1 MNMKWGLMTM
11 NDKKRIVAGYVKDG
25 RLAVYD
31 MKGNLLCNAS
41 PEDEAFII
49 TVKHTFN
56 GCDIIVGYEPQ
67 TLISFIVKHGIT
79 LQSYDFID
87 ISSYT
92 EFDFKRNKSHSTG
105 SRPSIIDIAKLYGF
119 PINGNEAKD
128 DALIILRTF
137 LLLRERIE
145 DSNAT
150 ILEKDFTSK
159 EDRDSFFRI
168 INWIDTEYCSRS
180 TNLIARTE
188 GSHSVS
194 YMTINYDEIRTR
206 ISKWIK
212 KECTYVRVSYDEEY
226 MLHIFTGIQSEDEMN
241 SHEPDTQYQHMTI
254 IPVPEHMNNM
264 LHRKDVSRKD
274 IFSKA
279 KKDWI
284 SQNLR
289 KTTIEGLLTYLKSPA
304 EAEKKS
310 YEEMFSLGMSD
321 IDIAHRKGIRLATVI
336 ENRIKILGSKDSSII
351 DGYITNGT
359 EEPVYEQF
367 ATNDYYKRLN
377 GTISPYKAKSTE
389 RAIRSETG
397 IHVDYIS
404 MMAVFHKILFKGH
417 YMDVSC

>member
-56 GCDIIVGYEPQ
+56 GCDLIVGYEPQ

-92 EFDFKRNKSHSTG
+92 EFDFNRKSHGTV
-105 SRPSIIDIAKLYGF
+105 SRPSINDIAKLYGF
-119 PINGNEAKD
+119 PVNGNEAKD

-150 ILEKDFTSK
+150 ISEKDITSK

-212 KECTYVRVSYDEEY
+212 KECAYVRVSYDEEY

>member
-1 MNMKWGLMTM
+1 M
-11 NDKKRIVAGYVKDG
+11 NDEKRIVAGHVKDG

-49 TVKHTFN
+49 TVKHAFN

-92 EFDFKRNKSHSTG
+92 DFDFKRNKSHGTG
-105 SRPSIIDIAKLYGF
+105 GRTSINDIAKLYGF
-119 PINGNEAKD
+119 PVNGNEAKD

-137 LLLRERIE
+137 LLLRKRLE

-150 ILEKDFTSK
+150 ISEKNITSK

-168 INWIDTEYCSRS
+168 INWIDSEYCSRS

-188 GSHSVS
+188 GSHSVN

-206 ISKWIK
+206 ISKWLK
-212 KECTYVRVSYDEEY
+212 KECTYARVSYDEEY
-226 MLHIFTGIQSEDEMN
+226 RLHIFTGIQSEDEMN
-241 SHEPDTQYQHMTI
+241 SHEPDIQYQHMTI
-254 IPVPEHMNNM
+254 IPVPEYMNNM
-264 LHRKDVSRKD
+264 LHRKDITRKD

-279 KKDWI
+279 EKDWI

-289 KTTIEGLLTYLKSPA
+289 KTTIEKLHSYLKSPA
-304 EAEKKS
+304 EAEEKS
-310 YEEMFSLGMSD
+310 YEEMFSSGMSD

-336 ENRIKILGSKDSSII
+336 ENRIKILGSKDVSII

-359 EEPVYEQF
+359 EEPVYEEF
-367 ATNDYYKRLN
+367 ITNDYYKRLN

-389 RAIRSETG
+389 RAVRKETG

-404 MMAVFHKILFKGH
+404 MMAVFYKILFNGH

>member
-1 MNMKWGLMTM
+1 MKWGLMTM
-11 NDKKRIVAGYVKDG
+11 NNKKRIVAGYVKDG

-159 EDRDSFFRI
+159 EDRDNFFRI

>member
-1 MNMKWGLMTM
+1 MNSKWGVMTM
-11 NDKKRIVAGYVKDG
+11 NDEKRIVAGHVKDG

-41 PEDEAFII
+41 PEDEAFIMN
-49 TVKHTFN
+49 VKHAFS
-56 GCDIIVGYEPQ
+56 GCDLIVGYEPQ
-67 TLISFIVKHGIT
+67 TLISFIVKHSIT

-92 EFDFKRNKSHSTG
+92 DFDFKRNKSHSTG
-105 SRPSIIDIAKLYGF
+105 SKPSIIDIAKLYGF

-137 LLLRERIE
+137 LLLRERME

-150 ILEKDFTSK
+150 ILEKDITSK

-194 YMTINYDEIRTR
+194 YMTINYDEIRTK

-212 KECTYVRVSYDEEY
+212 KECTYARISYDDEHR
-226 MLHIFTGIQSEDEMN
+226 LHIITGIPSSDEAISSE
-241 SHEPDTQYQHMTI
+241 SYIQYQHMTI
-254 IPVPEHMNNM
+254 LPVPEYMNNM

-279 KKDWI
+279 EKDWI

-289 KTTIEGLLTYLKSPA
+289 KSIIEELLSYLKFPA

-310 YEEMFSLGMSD
+310 YEEMFSSGMND
-321 IDIAHRKGIRLATVI
+321 IDIAHQKGIRLATVI
-336 ENRIKILGSKDSSII
+336 ENRIKIQGSKDISVI

-359 EEPVYEQF
+359 EEPVYEEF
-367 ATNDYYKRLN
+367 ITNDYYKRLN

-389 RAIRSETG
+389 RAVRNKTG
-397 IHVDYIS
+397 MHVDYIS
-404 MMAVFHKILFKGH
+404 MMAVFYKILFNEH
-417 YMDVSC
+417 YMDV

>member
-11 NDKKRIVAGYVKDG
+11 NDEKRIVAGHVKDG

-49 TVKHTFN
+49 TVKHAFS
-56 GCDIIVGYEPQ
+56 GCDLIVGYEPQ

-92 EFDFKRNKSHSTG
+92 DFDFKRNKSHSTG
-105 SRPSIIDIAKLYGF
+105 SKPSIIDIAKLYGF
-119 PINGNEAKD
+119 PVNGNEAKD

-137 LLLRERIE
+137 LLLRERLE

-150 ILEKDFTSK
+150 ISEKDITSK

-168 INWIDTEYCSRS
+168 INWIDSEYCSRS

-194 YMTINYDEIRTR
+194 YMTINFDEIRTR
-206 ISKWIK
+206 ISKRMK
-212 KECTYVRVSYDEEY
+212 KECTYARVSYDEEY
-226 MLHIFTGIQSEDEMN
+226 RFHIFTGISSEDEMN
-241 SHEPDTQYQHMTI
+241 SHEPDIQYQHMTI

-264 LHRKDVSRKD
+264 LHRKDINRKD
-274 IFSKA
+274 IFIKA
-279 KKDWI
+279 EKDWI

-289 KTTIEGLLTYLKSPA
+289 KTTIEGLLMYLKSPS

-310 YEEMFSLGMSD
+310 YEEMFSSGMSD
-321 IDIAHRKGIRLATVI
+321 IDIAHQKGIRLTTVI
-336 ENRIKILGSKDSSII
+336 ENRIKIQSSKDVSVIE
-351 DGYITNGT
+351 GYITSGT
-359 EEPVYEQF
+359 EEHVYKEF
-367 ATNDYYKRLN
+367 VTNDYYKRLN

-389 RAIRSETG
+389 RAIRNETG

-404 MMAVFHKILFKGH
+404 MMAVFYKILFNGH
-417 YMDVSC
+417 YMDASC

>member
-56 GCDIIVGYEPQ
+56 GCDLIVGYEPQ

-92 EFDFKRNKSHSTG
+92 EFDFNRKSHGTV
-105 SRPSIIDIAKLYGF
+105 SRPSINDIAKLYGF
-119 PINGNEAKD
+119 PVNGNEVKD

-150 ILEKDFTSK
+150 ISEKDITSK

-212 KECTYVRVSYDEEY
+212 KECAYVRVSYDEEY

>member
-1 MNMKWGLMTM
+1 MNLKWGVMTM
-11 NDKKRIVAGYVKDG
+11 NDEKRIVAGHVKDG

-41 PEDEAFII
+41 PEDKAFIMN
-49 TVKHTFN
+49 VKHAFS
-56 GCDIIVGYEPQ
+56 GCNLIVGYEPQ
-67 TLISFIVKHGIT
+67 TLIRFIVKHGIT
-79 LQSYDFID
+79 LQSYDFTD

-92 EFDFKRNKSHSTG
+92 DFDFNRKLHSTV
-105 SRPSIIDIAKLYGF
+105 SRPSIDDIAKLYGF
-119 PINGNEAKD
+119 PVNGNEAKD

-137 LLLRERIE
+137 LLLRERLE

-150 ILEKDFTSK
+150 ILEKNITSK

-168 INWIDTEYCSRS
+168 INWIDSEYCSRS
-180 TNLIARTE
+180 ANLIARTE

-212 KECTYVRVSYDEEY
+212 KECTYARLSYDEEY
-226 MLHIFTGIQSEDEMN
+226 RLHIFTGIQSEDEMN
-241 SHEPDTQYQHMTI
+241 STETDMQYQHMTI

-264 LHRKDVSRKD
+264 LHRKDISRKD
-274 IFSKA
+274 IFSKTE
-279 KKDWI
+279 KDWI

-304 EAEKKS
+304 EAEEKS
-310 YEEMFSLGMSD
+310 YEEMFSSGMSD
-321 IDIAHRKGIRLATVI
+321 LDIAHRKGIRLATVI
-336 ENRIKILGSKDSSII
+336 ENRIKIQGSKDMSVI

-359 EEPVYEQF
+359 EVPVYEEF
-367 ATNDYYKRLN
+367 ATDDYYKRLN

-389 RAIRSETG
+389 RAIRNETD

-404 MMAVFHKILFKGH
+404 MMAVFYKILFNGH

>member
-1 MNMKWGLMTM
+1 M

-56 GCDIIVGYEPQ
+56 GCDLIVGYEPQ

-92 EFDFKRNKSHSTG
+92 EFDFNRKSHGTV
-105 SRPSIIDIAKLYGF
+105 SRPSINDIAKLYGF
-119 PINGNEAKD
+119 PVNGNEVKD

-150 ILEKDFTSK
+150 ISEKDITSK

-212 KECTYVRVSYDEEY
+212 KECAYVRVSYDEEY

>member
-1 MNMKWGLMTM
+1 M
-11 NDKKRIVAGYVKDG
+11 NDKKRIVAGHMKDG

-41 PEDEAFII
+41 PKDEAFII
-49 TVKHTFN
+49 TVKHAFN

-67 TLISFIVKHGIT
+67 TLISFIVKHGIA

-92 EFDFKRNKSHSTG
+92 DFDFKRIKSHSTG
-105 SRPSIIDIAKLYGF
+105 SRPSINDIAKLYGF
-119 PINGNEAKD
+119 PVNGNEAKD

-137 LLLRERIE
+137 LLLRERLE

-150 ILEKDFTSK
+150 ILEKDIASK

-206 ISKWIK
+206 ISKWLK
-212 KECTYVRVSYDEEY
+212 KECTYARVSYDEEY
-226 MLHIFTGIQSEDEMN
+226 RLHIFTGISSEDEMK
-241 SHEPDTQYQHMTI
+241 SHEPDMQYQHMTI

-274 IFSKA
+274 IFSKTE
-279 KKDWI
+279 KDWI

-304 EAEKKS
+304 EAEKRS
-310 YEEMFSLGMSD
+310 YEEMFSSGMSD

-336 ENRIKILGSKDSSII
+336 ENRIKIQGSKDVSVI

-359 EEPVYEQF
+359 EVPVYEQF
-367 ATNDYYKRLN
+367 VTDDYYKRLN
-377 GTISPYKAKSTE
+377 GTISPYKTKSTE
-389 RAIRSETG
+389 RAIRNETG

-404 MMAVFHKILFKGH
+404 MMAVFYKLLFNGH

>member
-41 PEDEAFII
+41 PEDKGFIMN
-49 TVKHTFN
+49 VKHAFS
-56 GCDIIVGYEPQ
+56 GCDLIVGYEPQ
-67 TLISFIVKHGIT
+67 TLISFIVKHGIA
-79 LQSYDFID
+79 LQSYDFIN

-92 EFDFKRNKSHSTG
+92 DFDFNRKLHSTV
-105 SRPSIIDIAKLYGF
+105 SRPAINDIAKLYGF
-119 PINGNEAKD
+119 PVNGNEAKD

-145 DSNAT
+145 DSHTT
-150 ILEKDFTSK
+150 ISEKDFTSK
-159 EDRDSFFRI
+159 EDKDSFFRI

-180 TNLIARTE
+180 TNLIAKTE
-188 GSHSVS
+188 SSHSVS

-206 ISKWIK
+206 ISRWMK
-212 KECTYVRVSYDEEY
+212 KECTYARVSYDEEY
-226 MLHIFTGIQSEDEMN
+226 RLHIFTGIQSEDEMN
-241 SHEPDTQYQHMTI
+241 SNEPDTQYQHMTI

-264 LHRKDVSRKD
+264 LHRKDVNRKD

-279 KKDWI
+279 EKDWI

-289 KTTIEGLLTYLKSPA
+289 KSIIEELLLYLKSPA
-304 EAEKKS
+304 EAEEKG
-310 YEEMFSLGMSD
+310 YEEMFSSGMND

-336 ENRIKILGSKDSSII
+336 ENRIKILGSKDASII
-351 DGYITNGT
+351 DEYITNGT

-404 MMAVFHKILFKGH
+404 MMAVFYKILFNGH
-417 YMDVSC
+417 YMDASC

>member
-11 NDKKRIVAGYVKDG
+11 NDEKRMVAGHVKDG

-49 TVKHTFN
+49 TVKHAFS
-56 GCDIIVGYEPQ
+56 GCDLIVGYEPQ

-92 EFDFKRNKSHSTG
+92 DFDFKRNKSHSTG
-105 SRPSIIDIAKLYGF
+105 SKPSIIDIAKLYGF
-119 PINGNEAKD
+119 PVNGNEAKD

-137 LLLRERIE
+137 LLLRERLE

-150 ILEKDFTSK
+150 ISEKDITSK

-168 INWIDTEYCSRS
+168 INWIDSEYCSRS

-194 YMTINYDEIRTR
+194 YMTINFDEIRTR
-206 ISKWIK
+206 ISKWMK
-212 KECTYVRVSYDEEY
+212 KECTYARVSYDEEY
-226 MLHIFTGIQSEDEMN
+226 RFHIFTGISSEDEMN
-241 SHEPDTQYQHMTI
+241 SHEPDIQYQHMTI

-264 LHRKDVSRKD
+264 LHRKDINRKD
-274 IFSKA
+274 IFIKA
-279 KKDWI
+279 EKDWI

-289 KTTIEGLLTYLKSPA
+289 KTTIEGLLMYLKSPS

-310 YEEMFSLGMSD
+310 YEEMFSSGMSD
-321 IDIAHRKGIRLATVI
+321 IDIAHQKGIRLTTVI
-336 ENRIKILGSKDSSII
+336 ENRIKIQSSKDVSVI
-351 DGYITNGT
+351 DGYITDGT
-359 EEPVYEQF
+359 EEHVYEHF
-367 ATNDYYKRLN
+367 STNDYYKRLN

-389 RAIRSETG
+389 RAIRNETG

-404 MMAVFHKILFKGH
+404 MMAVFYKILFNGH
-417 YMDVSC
+417 YMDASC

>member
-1 MNMKWGLMTM
+1 MNLKWGVMTM
-11 NDKKRIVAGYVKDG
+11 NDEKRIVAGHVKDG

-41 PEDEAFII
+41 PEDKAFIMN
-49 TVKHTFN
+49 VKHAFS
-56 GCDIIVGYEPQ
+56 GCNLIVGYEPQ
-67 TLISFIVKHGIT
+67 TLIRFIVKHGIT
-79 LQSYDFID
+79 LQSYDFTD

-92 EFDFKRNKSHSTG
+92 DFDFNRKLHSTV
-105 SRPSIIDIAKLYGF
+105 SRPSIDDIAKLYGF
-119 PINGNEAKD
+119 PVNGNEAKD

-137 LLLRERIE
+137 LLLRERLE

-150 ILEKDFTSK
+150 ILEKNITSK

-168 INWIDTEYCSRS
+168 INWIDSEYCSRS
-180 TNLIARTE
+180 ANLIARTE

-212 KECTYVRVSYDEEY
+212 KECTYARLSYDEEY
-226 MLHIFTGIQSEDEMN
+226 RLHIFTGIQSEDEMN
-241 SHEPDTQYQHMTI
+241 STETDMQYQHMTI

-279 KKDWI
+279 EKDWI

-304 EAEKKS
+304 EAEEKS
-310 YEEMFSLGMSD
+310 YEEMFSSGMSD
-321 IDIAHRKGIRLATVI
+321 LDIAHRKGIRLATVI
-336 ENRIKILGSKDSSII
+336 ENRIKIQGSKDMSVI

-359 EEPVYEQF
+359 EVPVYEEF
-367 ATNDYYKRLN
+367 ATDDYYKRLN

-389 RAIRSETG
+389 RAIRNETG

-404 MMAVFHKILFKGH
+404 MMAVFYKILFNGH

>member
-1 MNMKWGLMTM
+1 M

-56 GCDIIVGYEPQ
+56 GCDLIVGYEPQ

-92 EFDFKRNKSHSTG
+92 EFDFNRKSHGTV
-105 SRPSIIDIAKLYGF
+105 SRPSINDIAKLYGF
-119 PINGNEAKD
+119 PVNGNEAKD

-150 ILEKDFTSK
+150 ISEKDITSK

-212 KECTYVRVSYDEEY
+212 NECAYVRVSYDEEY

>member
-1 MNMKWGLMTM
+1 M
-11 NDKKRIVAGYVKDG
+11 NDKERIVAGHIKDG

-41 PEDEAFII
+41 PEDEAFIMK
-49 TVKHTFN
+49 VKHAFS

-67 TLISFIVKHGIT
+67 TIISFIVKHGIT

-92 EFDFKRNKSHSTG
+92 DFDLNRNKSHSIG
-105 SRPSIIDIAKLYGF
+105 SRPSINDIARLYGF
-119 PINGNEAKD
+119 PVNGNEAKD

-137 LLLRERIE
+137 LFLRERIE

-150 ILEKDFTSK
+150 ILEKDISSK

-168 INWIDTEYCSRS
+168 INWIDSEYCSRF
-180 TNLIARTE
+180 TNIIARTE

-194 YMTINYDEIRTR
+194 YMTINYDEIRAR
-206 ISKWIK
+206 ISRWMK
-212 KECTYVRVSYDEEY
+212 KECTYARVSYDEEY
-226 MLHIFTGIQSEDEMN
+226 RLHIFTGISSEDEIK
-241 SHEPDTQYQHMTI
+241 SHEPDMEYQHMTI

-279 KKDWI
+279 EKDWI

-289 KTTIEGLLTYLKSPA
+289 KNTIEGLLMYLKSPA

-310 YEEMFSLGMSD
+310 YEEMFSSGMSD

-336 ENRIKILGSKDSSII
+336 ENRIKIQGSKDISVI
-351 DGYITNGT
+351 DEYITNGT
-359 EEPVYEQF
+359 EEPVYKELV
-367 ATNDYYKRLN
+367 TNDYYKRLN

-389 RAIRSETG
+389 RAVRNKTG

-404 MMAVFHKILFKGH
+404 MMAVFYKILFNGH

>member
-1 MNMKWGLMTM
+1 MKWGLMTM
-11 NDKKRIVAGYVKDG
+11 NDEKRIVTGHVKDG

-49 TVKHTFN
+49 TVKHAFS
-56 GCDIIVGYEPQ
+56 GCDLIVGYEPQ

-92 EFDFKRNKSHSTG
+92 DFDFKRNKSHSTG
-105 SRPSIIDIAKLYGF
+105 SKPSIIDIAKLYGF
-119 PINGNEAKD
+119 PVNGNEAKD

-137 LLLRERIE
+137 LLLRERLE

-150 ILEKDFTSK
+150 ISEKDITSK

-168 INWIDTEYCSRS
+168 INWIDSEYCSRS

-194 YMTINYDEIRTR
+194 YMTINFDEIRTR
-206 ISKWIK
+206 ISKWMK
-212 KECTYVRVSYDEEY
+212 KECTYARVSYDEEY
-226 MLHIFTGIQSEDEMN
+226 RFHIFTGISSEDEMN
-241 SHEPDTQYQHMTI
+241 SHEPDIQYQHMTI

-264 LHRKDVSRKD
+264 LHRKDINRKD
-274 IFSKA
+274 IFIKA
-279 KKDWI
+279 EKDWI

-289 KTTIEGLLTYLKSPA
+289 KTTIEGLLMYLKSPS

-310 YEEMFSLGMSD
+310 YEEMFSSGMSD
-321 IDIAHRKGIRLATVI
+321 IDIAHQKGIRLTTVI
-336 ENRIKILGSKDSSII
+336 ENRIKIQSSKDVSVIE
-351 DGYITNGT
+351 GYITSGT
-359 EEPVYEQF
+359 EEHVYKEF
-367 ATNDYYKRLN
+367 VTNDYYKRLN

-389 RAIRSETG
+389 RAIRNETG

-404 MMAVFHKILFKGH
+404 MMAVFYKILFNGH
-417 YMDVSC
+417 YMDASC

>member
-1 MNMKWGLMTM
+1 M
-11 NDKKRIVAGYVKDG
+11 NDEKRIVAGHVKDG

-41 PEDEAFII
+41 PEDEAFIM
-49 TVKHTFN
+49 TVMHAFS
-56 GCDIIVGYEPQ
+56 GCDRIVGYEPQ

-92 EFDFKRNKSHSTG
+92 DFDFKRNKSHSTG
-105 SRPSIIDIAKLYGF
+105 SKPSIIDIAKLYGF
-119 PINGNEAKD
+119 PVNGNEAKD

-137 LLLRERIE
+137 LLLRERLE

-150 ILEKDFTSK
+150 ISEKDITSK

-168 INWIDTEYCSRS
+168 INWIDSEYCSRS

-194 YMTINYDEIRTR
+194 YMTINFDEIRTR
-206 ISKWIK
+206 ISKWMK
-212 KECTYVRVSYDEEY
+212 KECTYARVSYDEEY
-226 MLHIFTGIQSEDEMN
+226 RFHIFTGISSEDEMN
-241 SHEPDTQYQHMTI
+241 SHEPDIQYQHMTI

-264 LHRKDVSRKD
+264 LHRKDINRKD
-274 IFSKA
+274 IFIKA
-279 KKDWI
+279 EKDWI

-289 KTTIEGLLTYLKSPA
+289 KTTIEGLLMYLKSPS

-310 YEEMFSLGMSD
+310 YEEMFSSGMSD
-321 IDIAHRKGIRLATVI
+321 IDIAHQKGIRLTTVI
-336 ENRIKILGSKDSSII
+336 ENRIKIQSSKDVSVIE
-351 DGYITNGT
+351 GYITSGT
-359 EEPVYEQF
+359 EEHVYKEF
-367 ATNDYYKRLN
+367 VTNDYYKRLN

-389 RAIRSETG
+389 RAIRNETG

-404 MMAVFHKILFKGH
+404 MMAVFYKILFNGH
-417 YMDVSC
+417 YMDASC

>member
-1 MNMKWGLMTM
+1 M
-11 NDKKRIVAGYVKDG
+11 NDKKRIVAGHVKNG

-41 PEDEAFII
+41 PEDEAFIMN
-49 TVKHTFN
+49 VKHAFS
-56 GCDIIVGYEPQ
+56 GCDLIVGYEPQ
-67 TLISFIVKHGIT
+67 TIISFIVKHGIA

-92 EFDFKRNKSHSTG
+92 DFDFKRNKSHGTG
-105 SRPSIIDIAKLYGF
+105 GRTSINDIAKLYGF
-119 PINGNEAKD
+119 PVNGNEAKD

-137 LLLRERIE
+137 LLLRERLE
-145 DSNAT
+145 ESNAT
-150 ILEKDFTSK
+150 ISEKDITSK

-168 INWIDTEYCSRS
+168 INWIDSEYCSRS

-206 ISKWIK
+206 ISKWLK
-212 KECTYVRVSYDEEY
+212 KECTYARVSYDEQY
-226 MLHIFTGIQSEDEMN
+226 RLHIFTGIQSEDEMN
-241 SHEPDTQYQHMTI
+241 SHEPDIQYQHMTI

-264 LHRKDVSRKD
+264 LHRKDISRKD

-279 KKDWI
+279 EKDWI

-289 KTTIEGLLTYLKSPA
+289 KTTIEGLLAYLKSPA
-304 EAEKKS
+304 EAEEKN
-310 YEEMFSLGMSD
+310 YEEMFSSGMSD
-321 IDIAHRKGIRLATVI
+321 LDIAHRKGIRLATVI
-336 ENRIKILGSKDSSII
+336 ENRIKILGSKDVSII

-359 EEPVYEQF
+359 EEPVYEEF
-367 ATNDYYKRLN
+367 ITNDYYKRLN

-389 RAIRSETG
+389 RTVRNKTG

-404 MMAVFHKILFKGH
+404 MMAVFYKILFNGH
-417 YMDVSC
+417 YMDVFC

>member
-31 MKGNLLCNAS
+31 MKGHLLCNAS

-49 TVKHTFN
+49 KVKHAFS
-56 GCDIIVGYEPQ
+56 GRELIVGYEPQ

-92 EFDFKRNKSHSTG
+92 DFNFKRNKSHSTG

-137 LLLRERIE
+137 LLLRERLE

-150 ILEKDFTSK
+150 ISEKDIADK
-159 EDRDSFFRI
+159 EDKDGFFRI
-168 INWIDTEYCSRS
+168 INWIDSEYCSRS

-226 MLHIFTGIQSEDEMN
+226 RLHIFTGIQSEDEMN
-241 SHEPDTQYQHMTI
+241 SHTQYQHMTI

-264 LHRKDVSRKD
+264 LHRKDISRKD

-279 KKDWI
+279 EKDWI

-289 KTTIEGLLTYLKSPA
+289 KSIIKELLSYLKSPV

-310 YEEMFSLGMSD
+310 YEEMFSSGMSD
-321 IDIAHRKGIRLATVI
+321 IDIAHRKGIRLTTVI
-336 ENRIKILGSKDSSII
+336 ENRIRIQGSKDISVI
-351 DGYITNGT
+351 DRYITNGT
-359 EEPVYEQF
+359 EEAVYKEF
-367 ATNDYYKRLN
+367 VTNDYYMRLN

-389 RAIRSETG
+389 RAVRNETG

-404 MMAVFHKILFKGH
+404 MMAVFYKILFNGH
-417 YMDVSC
+417 YMDASC

>member
-1 MNMKWGLMTM
+1 MYFQDYPEFLQS
-11 NDKKRIVAGYVKDG
+11 ICF
-25 RLAVYD
+25 
-31 MKGNLLCNAS
+31 LLS
-41 PEDEAFII
+41 SPPEDEAFII
-49 TVKHTFN
+49 SVKHTFN
-56 GCDIIVGYEPQ
+56 GCDLIVGYEPQ

-92 EFDFKRNKSHSTG
+92 EFDFNRKSHGTV
-105 SRPSIIDIAKLYGF
+105 SRPAINDIAKLYGF
-119 PINGNEAKD
+119 PVNGNEAKD

-150 ILEKDFTSK
+150 ISEKDITSK

-212 KECTYVRVSYDEEY
+212 NECAYVRVSYDEEY

-274 IFSKA
+274 VFSKA

-336 ENRIKILGSKDSSII
+336 ENRIKIQGSKDVSVI

-359 EEPVYEQF
+359 EEPVYKEF
-367 ATNDYYKRLN
+367 ITNDYYKRLN

-389 RAIRSETG
+389 RAVRNETG

-404 MMAVFHKILFKGH
+404 MMAVFYKILFNGH
-417 YMDVSC
+417 YMDASC

>member
-1 MNMKWGLMTM
+1 MKWGVMIM
-11 NDKKRIVAGYVKDG
+11 NDEKRIVAGHVKDG

-41 PEDEAFII
+41 PEDETFIMNVKDAFS
-49 TVKHTFN
+49 
-56 GCDIIVGYEPQ
+56 GCDLIVGYEPQ

-87 ISSYT
+87 ISFYT
-92 EFDFKRNKSHSTG
+92 DFDFNRRSHGTV
-105 SRPSIIDIAKLYGF
+105 SRPSINDIAKLYGF
-119 PINGNEAKD
+119 PVNGNEAKD

-137 LLLRERIE
+137 LLLRERLE
-145 DSNAT
+145 DSHAT
-150 ILEKDFTSK
+150 ISEKNIANK

-212 KECTYVRVSYDEEY
+212 KECTYARVSYDEEY
-226 MLHIFTGIQSEDEMN
+226 RLHIFTGIQSKDEMN
-241 SHEPDTQYQHMTI
+241 SNEPDTQYQHMTI

-279 KKDWI
+279 EKDWI
-284 SQNLR
+284 SQNIR
-289 KTTIEGLLTYLKSPA
+289 KATIEGLLTYLKLPA

-310 YEEMFSLGMSD
+310 YEEMFSSGMSD

-336 ENRIKILGSKDSSII
+336 ENRIRIQGS
-351 DGYITNGT
+351 DGIY
-359 EEPVYEQF
+359 
-367 ATNDYYKRLN
+367 
-377 GTISPYKAKSTE
+377 
-389 RAIRSETG
+389 TG
-397 IHVDYIS
+397 YRVTFS
-404 MMAVFHKILFKGH
+404 
-417 YMDVSC
+417 

>member
-1 MNMKWGLMTM
+1 M
-11 NDKKRIVAGYVKDG
+11 NDEKRIVAGHVKDG

-49 TVKHTFN
+49 TVKHAFN

-92 EFDFKRNKSHSTG
+92 DFDFKRSKSHSAG
-105 SRPSIIDIAKLYGF
+105 SRPSINDIAKLYGF
-119 PINGNEAKD
+119 PVTGNEAKD

-150 ILEKDFTSK
+150 ISEKNITSK

-168 INWIDTEYCSRS
+168 INWIDSEYCSRS
-180 TNLIARTE
+180 TNLITRTE

-194 YMTINYDEIRTR
+194 YMTINFDEIRTR
-206 ISKWIK
+206 ISKWFK
-212 KECTYVRVSYDEEY
+212 KECTYARVSYDEEY
-226 MLHIFTGIQSEDEMN
+226 RLHIFTGVQSEDKMN
-241 SHEPDTQYQHMTI
+241 STETDMQYQHMTI

-274 IFSKA
+274 IFSKTE
-279 KKDWI
+279 KDWI

-310 YEEMFSLGMSD
+310 YEEMFSSGMSD
-321 IDIAHRKGIRLATVI
+321 LDIAHRKGIRLATVI
-336 ENRIKILGSKDSSII
+336 ENRIKIQGSKDMSVI
-351 DGYITNGT
+351 DRYISNGT
-359 EEPVYEQF
+359 EEPVYKELV
-367 ATNDYYKRLN
+367 TNDYYKRLN

-389 RAIRSETG
+389 RAIRNETG

-404 MMAVFHKILFKGH
+404 MMAVFYKILFHGH

>member
-1 MNMKWGLMTM
+1 MNSKWGVMTM
-11 NDKKRIVAGYVKDG
+11 NDEKRIVAGHVKDG

-49 TVKHTFN
+49 TVKHAFS
-56 GCDIIVGYEPQ
+56 GCDLIVGYEPQ

-92 EFDFKRNKSHSTG
+92 DFDFKRNKSHSTG
-105 SRPSIIDIAKLYGF
+105 SKPSIIDIAKLYGF
-119 PINGNEAKD
+119 PVNGNEAKD

-137 LLLRERIE
+137 LLLRERLE

-150 ILEKDFTSK
+150 ISEKDITSK

-168 INWIDTEYCSRS
+168 INWIDSEYCSRS

-194 YMTINYDEIRTR
+194 YMTINFDEIRTR
-206 ISKWIK
+206 ISKWMK
-212 KECTYVRVSYDEEY
+212 KECTYARVSYDEEY
-226 MLHIFTGIQSEDEMN
+226 RFHIFTGISSEDEMN
-241 SHEPDTQYQHMTI
+241 SHEPDIQYQHMTI

-264 LHRKDVSRKD
+264 LNRKD
-274 IFSKA
+274 IFIKA
-279 KKDWI
+279 EKDWI

-289 KTTIEGLLTYLKSPA
+289 KTTIEGLLMYLKSPS

-310 YEEMFSLGMSD
+310 YEEMFSSGMSD
-321 IDIAHRKGIRLATVI
+321 IDIAHQKGIRLTTVI
-336 ENRIKILGSKDSSII
+336 ENRIKIQSSKDVSVIE
-351 DGYITNGT
+351 GYITSGT
-359 EEPVYEQF
+359 EEHVYKEF
-367 ATNDYYKRLN
+367 VTNDYYKRLN

-389 RAIRSETG
+389 RAIRNETG

-404 MMAVFHKILFKGH
+404 MMAVFYKILFNGH
-417 YMDVSC
+417 YMDASC

>member
-1 MNMKWGLMTM
+1 MIM
-11 NDKKRIVAGYVKDG
+11 NDEKRIVAGHVKNG

-49 TVKHTFN
+49 TVKHAFS
-56 GCDIIVGYEPQ
+56 GCNLIVGYEPQ

-92 EFDFKRNKSHSTG
+92 DFNFKRNKSHSTG
-105 SRPSIIDIAKLYGF
+105 SKPSINDIAKLYGF
-119 PINGNEAKD
+119 PVNGNESKD

-137 LLLRERIE
+137 LLLRERLE

-150 ILEKDFTSK
+150 ILEKDITSK

-226 MLHIFTGIQSEDEMN
+226 RLHIFTGIQSEDEIN

-254 IPVPEHMNNM
+254 IPVPEHINNM

-279 KKDWI
+279 EKDWI
-284 SQNLR
+284 SQNIR
-289 KTTIEGLLTYLKSPA
+289 KATIEGLLTYLKLPA

-310 YEEMFSLGMSD
+310 YEDMFSSGMND
-321 IDIAHRKGIRLATVI
+321 IDIAHKKGVRLITVI
-336 ENRIKILGSKDSSII
+336 ENRIKIQGSKDVSVIN
-351 DGYITNGT
+351 GYITDGT
-359 EEPVYEQF
+359 EEHVYEHF
-367 ATNDYYKRLN
+367 STNDYYKRLN

-389 RAIRSETG
+389 RVVRNETG

-404 MMAVFHKILFKGH
+404 MMAVFYKILFNGH
-417 YMDVSC
+417 YMDV

>member
-11 NDKKRIVAGYVKDG
+11 SGKKRIVAGYVKDG

-56 GCDIIVGYEPQ
+56 GCDLIVGYEPQ

-87 ISSYT
+87 VSSYT
-92 EFDFKRNKSHSTG
+92 EFDFNRKSHGTV
-105 SRPSIIDIAKLYGF
+105 SRPSINDIAKLYGF
-119 PINGNEAKD
+119 PVNGNEAKD

-150 ILEKDFTSK
+150 ISEKDITSK

-212 KECTYVRVSYDEEY
+212 KECAYVRVSYDEEY

-304 EAEKKS
+304 EAEKMS

>member
-1 MNMKWGLMTM
+1 MNEE
-11 NDKKRIVAGYVKDG
+11 KRIVAGHVKNG

-49 TVKHTFN
+49 TVKHAFS
-56 GCDIIVGYEPQ
+56 GCNLIVGYEPQ

-92 EFDFKRNKSHSTG
+92 DFDFKRNKSHSTG
-105 SRPSIIDIAKLYGF
+105 SKPSINDIAKLYGF
-119 PINGNEAKD
+119 PVNGNEPKD

-137 LLLRERIE
+137 LLLRERLE

-150 ILEKDFTSK
+150 ILEKDITSK

-226 MLHIFTGIQSEDEMN
+226 RLHIFTGIQSEDEMN
-241 SHEPDTQYQHMTI
+241 SNEPDTQYQHMTI

-279 KKDWI
+279 EKDWI

-289 KTTIEGLLTYLKSPA
+289 KSIIEELLSYLKFPA
-304 EAEKKS
+304 EAEKKN
-310 YEEMFSLGMSD
+310 YEEMFSSGMSD

-336 ENRIKILGSKDSSII
+336 ENRIRIQGIKDISVI
-351 DGYITNGT
+351 DGYITDGT
-359 EEPVYEQF
+359 EEPVYKEF
-367 ATNDYYKRLN
+367 ITNDYYKKLN

-389 RAIRSETG
+389 RAVRNKTG
-397 IHVDYIS
+397 IHADYIS
-404 MMAVFHKILFKGH
+404 MMAVFYKILFNGH

>member
-1 MNMKWGLMTM
+1 M

-31 MKGNLLCNAS
+31 IKGNLLCNAS
-41 PEDEAFII
+41 PEDEAFFM
-49 TVKHTFN
+49 TVKHAFN

-67 TLISFIVKHGIT
+67 TIISFIVKHGIT

-92 EFDFKRNKSHSTG
+92 DFDLNRNKSHSTG
-105 SRPSIIDIAKLYGF
+105 SRPSINDIAKLYGF
-119 PINGNEAKD
+119 PVNGNEAKD

-137 LLLRERIE
+137 LFLRERLE

-150 ILEKDFTSK
+150 ISEKDITSK

-168 INWIDTEYCSRS
+168 INWIDTEYCSRF
-180 TNLIARTE
+180 TNIIARTE

-194 YMTINYDEIRTR
+194 YMTINYDEIRAR
-206 ISKWIK
+206 ISRWMK
-212 KECTYVRVSYDEEY
+212 KECTYARVSYDEEY
-226 MLHIFTGIQSEDEMN
+226 RLHIFTGISSEDEIK
-241 SHEPDTQYQHMTI
+241 SHEPDMEYQHMTI

-279 KKDWI
+279 EKDWI

-289 KTTIEGLLTYLKSPA
+289 KNTIEGLLMYLKSPA

-310 YEEMFSLGMSD
+310 YEEMFSSGMSD

-336 ENRIKILGSKDSSII
+336 ENRIKIQGSKDISVI
-351 DGYITNGT
+351 DEYITNGT
-359 EEPVYEQF
+359 EEPVYKELV
-367 ATNDYYKRLN
+367 TNDYYKRLN

-389 RAIRSETG
+389 RAVRNKTG

-404 MMAVFHKILFKGH
+404 MMAVFYKILFNGH

>member
-1 MNMKWGLMTM
+1 M
-11 NDKKRIVAGYVKDG
+11 NDKKRIVAGHMKDG

-41 PEDEAFII
+41 PKDEAFII
-49 TVKHTFN
+49 TVKHAFN

-67 TLISFIVKHGIT
+67 TLISFIVKHGIA

-92 EFDFKRNKSHSTG
+92 DFDFKRKLHSTV
-105 SRPSIIDIAKLYGF
+105 SRPSIDDIAKLYGF
-119 PINGNEAKD
+119 PVNGNEAKD

-137 LLLRERIE
+137 LLLRERLE
-145 DSNAT
+145 NSNAT
-150 ILEKDFTSK
+150 ILEEDITSK

-168 INWIDTEYCSRS
+168 INWIDSEYCSRS
-180 TNLIARTE
+180 ANLIARTE

-194 YMTINYDEIRTR
+194 YMTINFDEIRTR
-206 ISKWIK
+206 ISKWLK
-212 KECTYVRVSYDEEY
+212 KECTYARLSYDEEY
-226 MLHIFTGIQSEDEMN
+226 RLHIFTGIQSEDEMN
-241 SHEPDTQYQHMTI
+241 STESDMQYQHMTI

-274 IFSKA
+274 IFSKTE
-279 KKDWI
+279 KDWI

-289 KTTIEGLLTYLKSPA
+289 KTTIEELLSYLKFPA

-310 YEEMFSLGMSD
+310 YEEMFSSGMSD
-321 IDIAHRKGIRLATVI
+321 LDIAHRKGIRLATVI
-336 ENRIKILGSKDSSII
+336 ENRIKIQGSKDMSVI

-359 EEPVYEQF
+359 EEPVYEEF
-367 ATNDYYKRLN
+367 VTNDYYKRLN

-389 RAIRSETG
+389 RAVRNKTG

-404 MMAVFHKILFKGH
+404 MMAVFYKILFNGH
-417 YMDVSC
+417 YMDASC